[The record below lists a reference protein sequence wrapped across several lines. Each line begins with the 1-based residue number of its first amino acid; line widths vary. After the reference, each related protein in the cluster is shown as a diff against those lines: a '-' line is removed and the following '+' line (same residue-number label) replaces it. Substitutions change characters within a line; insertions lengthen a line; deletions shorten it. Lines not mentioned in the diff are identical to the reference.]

1 MATDKEA
8 RIRFR
13 AETDEFQQ
21 ALKASNQELSSLRSE
36 MKLNEAQFQNSG
48 DKTEYLKSKQE
59 ILGQQLQAT
68 RDKEDAL
75 NSELEIAREIYGENS
90 TEAANL
96 ERQLNYVKAQEESLQ
111 AQMSSVNSEID
122 ANDNAYRNL
131 QTTIT
136 EQETALAALKE
147 EYAAAVLQY
156 GENSD
161 EAGALAMR
169 IEELSGDLNEN
180 KELYNEVRNA
190 ANDYD
195 VSMGEV
201 EEGSRSLSDTL
212 MDLWAGSEI
221 AGKIGDI
228 TSKAYELAEAFDE
241 ASAIIVEGTGA
252 SGDVLAELQTATVN
266 AFGSM
271 KDADADLSDVAGV
284 VAELNTRLGVT
295 GPVVESLAGDVLKFS
310 QHTGTDAVK
319 SVDSLV
325 NVSKRW
331 NLEAS
336 DMGSLMDDLTTANQ
350 ACELSVDE
358 MTGYLTTNSVQF
370 QALGYSVEDAL
381 ALMISFSD
389 GGANTSSVMMG
400 MKQAVANLSDATDD
414 VPGAFQLAIDTIA
427 SCDDVSE
434 ALSATVGD
442 TGKTVQDVFG
452 KRAAQEIAACV
463 QNGNFDIGRFSAA
476 LRDNQGVMGE
486 TAENATTMGDEMS
499 RATNNVAVIFDRTMA
514 PAITATVHGM
524 ADLVQGF
531 SDLPPE
537 TQKVVVGIMAGVAAM
552 KAWKVIADTKI
563 GKTLA
568 LDVSGLR
575 TEVLKNTVATTGL
588 TGAELARAAAT
599 NAATVATNAAN
610 MALKA
615 LGKAAPIIAITALVA
630 GVSIIADAFGKA
642 AEEADKQREHEEK
655 LAQASDGLRDAS
667 IGLGAEIKN
676 VGDALEGEADAIEL
690 VDVDA
695 LADKHIELA
704 NSITEMK
711 SAAMTSVA
719 QLSDYASVID
729 ELGGRS
735 DLSAEEAARLELALA
750 GVNESC
756 GTNYELVR
764 DSGGAYQ
771 IMADGAIV
779 AKDAILQVVEA
790 QKYQVQQE
798 ALLKEM
804 SATYS
809 QLREDNE
816 KLAQAQ
822 RAVTDAQAAY
832 DAKLAENGGQRYYYN
847 QMTGEY
853 VDLLA
858 SEAATLDAAR
868 GSYAEIEGQLGTTQS
883 AYNKLTEE
891 TTLNQMAM
899 AQGASAFL
907 QAAASSDTFKQNV
920 LACDVDLVNFT
931 QSLESMGFTSEQ
943 VSSMSAEQVQTLA
956 LAWNSGSMS
965 MVEACNQAGIAIP
978 DAMAAADGGFS
989 AHAQGIIDKATQ
1001 TSGITA
1007 EQFSQLA
1014 SQLGASGEGAMIAL
1028 ASGINANAAKG
1039 PDAARIVKQAI
1050 VLELCKGDV
1059 ERAAQMLGGDIDA
1072 GLAAGISGT
1081 AEMPAE
1087 AAGIMSQATID
1098 AAKDAFES
1106 HSPSEV
1112 MRRLGDDVDAGLA
1125 NGINES
1131 EPQPTSAMSTTAEKI
1146 REAIASLPSDMTATG
1161 DGSGAG
1167 LASGISGR
1175 TGDVRNAGAG
1185 VKNAA
1190 QNGIASL
1197 PGDMTATGDSS
1208 GSGLASGINSRMNDV
1223 RGAGANVK
1231 NAANSGVSGTAAL
1244 LGGEGS
1250 SASSS
1255 FASGVMSARGSAESN
1270 AFAMADAAANMKRD
1284 VGSSWQWGSD
1294 LGQGFANGISGMI
1307 DRVKSG
1313 AVSMANAIRSVLHF
1327 SVPDEGP
1334 LADADEYGPDFAELL
1349 ASGIERGAPSAKRAA
1364 MGLARD
1370 IKSALDIGQ
1379 NTLEPSA
1386 KAVVDLNYV
1395 NRGIEAALSAS
1406 TLLGPQAQIDELEQL
1421 GAKLDGV
1428 RRSIERLDGGLG
1440 RKIAENAP
1448 DGYPG
1453 DRAFRREM
1461 RRAGWKP

>member
-75 NSELEIAREIYGENS
+75 NSELEIAKAIYGENS

-131 QTTIT
+131 QTTIG

-161 EAGALAMR
+161 EANNLAAR
-169 IEELSGDLNEN
+169 IEELSGNLSEN
-180 KELYNEVRNA
+180 RELYNEVREA
-190 ANDYD
+190 ANGYD
-195 VSMGEV
+195 VSMEEV

-212 MDLWAGSEI
+212 MDLWAGTEV
-221 AGKIGDI
+221 AEKIGNV

-252 SGDVLAELQTATVN
+252 SGDALAELQTATVN

-295 GPVVESLAGDVLKFS
+295 GPAVESLAGDVLRFS

-331 NLEAS
+331 NLEAG
-336 DMGSLMDDLTTANQ
+336 DMSALMDDLTTANQ

-358 MTGYLTTNSVQF
+358 ITGYLATNSVQF

-381 ALMISFSD
+381 ALIIGFAD

-414 VPGAFQLAIDTIA
+414 VPAAFQSAIDTIA
-427 SCDDVSE
+427 DCDSVSD
-434 ALSATVGD
+434 ALTATVAD

-476 LRDNQGVMGE
+476 LRDNQGVMNE

-514 PAITATVHGM
+514 PAITSTVHGM
-524 ADLVQGF
+524 ADLVEGF

-537 TQKVVVGIMAGVAAM
+537 TQKVVVGLMAGVAAM

-568 LDVSGLR
+568 LEVSGLR
-575 TEVLKNTVATTGL
+575 TEMLKNTVATTGL

-615 LGKAAPIIAITALVA
+615 LGKAAPIIAITALVT
-630 GVSIIADAFGKA
+630 GISLIADAFGKA
-642 AEEADKQREHEEK
+642 AEQAEKQRQHEERLTK
-655 LAQASDGLRDAS
+655 ATDGLRDAAA
-667 IGLGAEIKN
+667 GLGAEIKN
-676 VGDALEGEADAIEL
+676 VDEALEGEAVAIEQ

-704 NSITEMK
+704 NSITQMK

-735 DLSAEEAARLELALA
+735 DLSAEEAARLELALN
-750 GVNESC
+750 GVNDSC
-756 GTNYELVR
+756 GTSYELVR
-764 DSGGAYQ
+764 DAGGAYQ
-771 IMADGAIV
+771 VMADGAIV

-798 ALLKEM
+798 ALLAEM
-804 SATYS
+804 SATYA

-816 KLAQAQ
+816 RLAEAQ

-832 DAKLAENGGQRYYYN
+832 DAALAEHGGERYYYN
-847 QMTGEY
+847 TMTGEY
-853 VDLLA
+853 VDLLE
-858 SEAATLDAAR
+858 SESAALETAK
-868 GSYAEIEGQLGTTQS
+868 GNYAEVEGQLGSTQS

-943 VSSMSAEQVQTLA
+943 VSSMSAEQVQMLA
-956 LAWNSGSMS
+956 LAWNSGSTS

-978 DAMAAADGGFS
+978 EAMAAADGGFS
-989 AHAQGIIDKATQ
+989 SHAQGIIDKAVQ

-1014 SQLGASGEGAMIAL
+1014 GQLGASGEGAMVAL
-1028 ASGINANAAKG
+1028 ASGIRSNASKG

-1059 ERAAQMLGGDIDA
+1059 EAAAQMLGSDIDA
-1072 GLAAGISGT
+1072 GLAAGINGT

-1087 AAGIMSQATID
+1087 AIGIMSQATID
-1098 AAKDAFES
+1098 AAKTAFES
-1106 HSPSEV
+1106 HSPSQV
-1112 MRRLGDDVDAGLA
+1112 MHRLGDGADVGLA
-1125 NGINES
+1125 NGISAS
-1131 EPQPTSAMSTTAEKI
+1131 EAQPTSAMSSVGQSVKD
-1146 REAIASLPSDMTATG
+1146 AIANLPADMTTTG
-1161 DGSGAG
+1161 DASGVG
-1167 LASGISGR
+1167 LAGGIANR
-1175 TGDVRNAGAG
+1175 TADARNAGEV

-1190 QNGIASL
+1190 HNGVNGIAS
-1197 PGDMTATGDSS
+1197 
-1208 GSGLASGINSRMNDV
+1208 
-1223 RGAGANVK
+1223 
-1231 NAANSGVSGTAAL
+1231 L

-1250 SASSS
+1250 SASAR
-1255 FASGVMSARGSAESN
+1255 FASGVSSSQSSARTN
-1270 AFAMADAAANMKRD
+1270 ASKMADAAKEMSRD
-1284 VGSSWQWGSD
+1284 VKSSGTWGRD
-1294 LGQGFANGISGMI
+1294 LGEGFGKGIRGAIDFVKNGAI
-1307 DRVKSG
+1307 
-1313 AVSMANAIRSVLHF
+1313 SMADAIRNVLHF

-1334 LADADEYGPDFAELL
+1334 LADADEYGPDFAELI
-1349 ASGIERGAPSAKRAA
+1349 ASGIDEGAPEAKRAA

-1370 IKSALDIGQ
+1370 IKSALDIAPGA
-1379 NTLEPSA
+1379 LDSDIG
-1386 KAVVDLNYV
+1386 AVIDLSYV
-1395 NRGIEAALSAS
+1395 NRGIEAAISAS
-1406 TLLGPQAQIDELEQL
+1406 ALAGWREQADGLERLGD
-1421 GAKLDGV
+1421 KVDGV
-1428 RRSIERLDGGLG
+1428 TRAVEHIDRGLG
-1440 RKIAENAP
+1440 DTIAKNAP
-1448 DGYPG
+1448 DSYPG
-1453 DRAFRREM
+1453 DRAFGKAM